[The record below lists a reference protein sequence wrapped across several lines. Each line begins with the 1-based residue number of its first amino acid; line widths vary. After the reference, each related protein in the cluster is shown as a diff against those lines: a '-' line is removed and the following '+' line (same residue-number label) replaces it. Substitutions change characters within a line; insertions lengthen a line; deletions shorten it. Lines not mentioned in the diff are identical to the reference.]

1 MKSLQSFP
9 TSEMLLWRTLI
20 GCIQC
25 DFFYLCLIRREGP
38 EGGREEGGGTQ
49 VEVCW
54 CEDGDIKGDMRVR
67 LSL

>member
-1 MKSLQSFP
+1 M
-9 TSEMLLWRTLI
+9 I
-20 GCIQC
+20 
-25 DFFYLCLIRREGP
+25 FFYLCLIRREGP